1 MRRRMVDEADTLTFT
16 RHHDPPASLAG
27 DSAALYVH
35 IPFCRH
41 LCPFCP
47 YNKIAYDPVLAARYM
62 RALRAE
68 IRRAG
73 ERYGRLQIGSLYFG
87 GGTPTVVLDE
97 LGGVMDDLR
106 ECFAMPGPAAIETTP
121 ADVTPTKATTLRRLG
136 FGLVS
141 LGVQS
146 YQDRFLRHIGRPY
159 DGVAAGRACSILKDT
174 GFQTLNLDLMFA
186 LPGQSTADLRRDLL
200 EAIRHEPDQI
210 TCYPLFTFPYAS
222 VGRWV
227 ARNRVVVP
235 KQRVRWQMYRLICEM
250 LAEHGYVRASV
261 WSFMRQNTAAFSSVT
276 RDRYLGF
283 GAGAASYNG
292 RTFTFN
298 TFAVTAYNAALDE
311 GRFPTAI
318 GMPVSA
324 RLERMFWLYWR
335 LYETRVPKAAY
346 HERFGRDVER
356 DFPGIFRL
364 LRTLGFVEKETG
376 ESLALNTLGCH
387 WVHLAQNLLAL
398 NDINTVWSA
407 ARATAFPDRKLCH
420 QQQRQT
426 SHHHL

>member
-1 MRRRMVDEADTLTFT
+1 MVDKADTLTFT
-16 RHHDPPASLAG
+16 RQHEPPTGMPG

-47 YNKIAYDPVLAARYM
+47 YNKVVYDPALAARYL
-62 RALRAE
+62 RALRLE
-68 IRRAG
+68 IRRTG
-73 ERYGRLQIGSLYFG
+73 ERYGRLKIGSLYFG
-87 GGTPTVVLDE
+87 GGTPTLMLDE
-97 LGGVMDDLR
+97 MGAVMDDLR
-106 ECFAMPGPAAIETTP
+106 ECFAMPGAAAIETTP
-121 ADVTPTKATTLRRLG
+121 ADVTAVKSATLRRLG

-146 YQDRFLRHIGRPY
+146 YQDRLLRHIGRPY
-159 DGVAAGRACSILKDT
+159 DGTAARRACSMLKDA

-186 LPGQSTADLRRDLL
+186 LPGQTTQDLRQDLL
-200 EAIRHEPDQI
+200 EAISHAPDQI

-222 VGRWV
+222 VERWI

-235 KQRVRWQMYRLICEM
+235 KQRLRWQMYRMLCET
-250 LAEHGYVRASV
+250 LADHGYVRASV
-261 WSFMRQNTAAFSSVT
+261 WSFVRNNTTAFSSVT

-298 TFAVTAYNAALDE
+298 TFSVDAYNAALDA
-311 GRFPTAI
+311 GRFPTAL

-335 LYETRVPKAAY
+335 LYETSVPKAAY
-346 HERFGRDVER
+346 REHFGGDVER
-356 DFPGIFRL
+356 DFLGMFRM
-364 LRTLGFVEKETG
+364 LRALGFVGKETD
-376 ESLALNTLGCH
+376 EVLTLNTLGCH

-407 ARATAFPDRKLCH
+407 ARATPFPDRICL
-420 QQQRQT
+420 
-426 SHHHL
+426 

>member
-1 MRRRMVDEADTLTFT
+1 MVDKADTLAFT
-16 RHHDPPASLAG
+16 RHHEPPAPFPG
-27 DSAALYVH
+27 NSAALYIH

-47 YNKIAYDPVLAARYM
+47 YNKIEYAPVIAANYI

-73 ERYGRLQIGSLYFG
+73 EKYGRLNIGSVYFG
-87 GGTPTVVLDE
+87 GGTPTVLLGE

-106 ECFAMPGPAAIETTP
+106 ECFTMAGPVAIETTP
-121 ADVTPTKATTLRRLG
+121 ADLTAEMATLTRYLG

-146 YQDRFLRHIGRPY
+146 YQDRVLRHIGRPY
-159 DGVAAGRACSILKDT
+159 DGAMAGRACSILKAA

-186 LPGQSTADLRRDLL
+186 LPGQTTDDLRRDLL
-200 EAIRHEPDQI
+200 EAISHEPQQI
-210 TCYPLFTFPYAS
+210 TCYPLLTFPYAS
-222 VGRWV
+222 VDRWI

-235 KQRVRWQMYRLICEM
+235 KHRQRWHMYCMLCET

-261 WSFMRQNTAAFSSVT
+261 WSFIRNTTTAFSSVT

-298 TFAVTAYNAALDE
+298 TFSVAAYNAAVE
-311 GRFPTAI
+311 GSLFPTAI

-346 HERFGRDVER
+346 RELFGRDLEG
-356 DFPGIFRL
+356 DFPGIFRM
-364 LRTLGFVEKETG
+364 LRGFGFVET
-376 ESLALNTLGCH
+376 ESEDALTLNTLGCH

-407 ARATAFPDRKLCH
+407 ARATPFPNKICL
-420 QQQRQT
+420 
-426 SHHHL
+426 

>member
-1 MRRRMVDEADTLTFT
+1 MMDKADTLTFT
-16 RHHDPPASLAG
+16 RQHEPPATLS
-27 DSAALYVH
+27 DNSAALYVH

-47 YNKIAYDPVLAARYM
+47 YNKIEYDPALAARYI

-68 IRRAG
+68 IRRA
-73 ERYGRLQIGSLYFG
+73 RDKYGRLNVGSLYFG
-87 GGTPTVVLDE
+87 GGTPTVVLDA

-106 ECFAMPGPAAIETTP
+106 ESFAMAGAAAIETTP
-121 ADVTPTKATTLRRLG
+121 AALTPAMATLMRDLG

-146 YQDRFLRHIGRPY
+146 FQDRFLRQLGRPY
-159 DGVAAGRACSILKDT
+159 DGATAGQACSILKQS

-186 LPGQSTADLRRDLL
+186 LPGQTTEDLRQDLL
-200 EAIRHEPDQI
+200 EAIRHGPDQI
-210 TCYPLFTFPYAS
+210 TCYPLLTFPYAA
-222 VGRWV
+222 VGRWL

-235 KQRVRWQMYRLICEM
+235 PHRLRWKMYRMLSAT
-250 LAEHGYVRASV
+250 LAEHGYERASV
-261 WSFMRQNTAAFSSVT
+261 WSFTRKNTAAFSSVT

-298 TFAVTAYNAALDE
+298 TFSVPAYQAAVED
-311 GRFPTAI
+311 GRFPTAL

-335 LYETRVPKAAY
+335 LYETRVPKAPY
-346 HERFGRDVER
+346 RELFGRDLEG
-356 DFPGIFRL
+356 DFPGIFRMV
-364 LRTLGFVEKETG
+364 RRLGFVEDETDAC
-376 ESLALNTLGCH
+376 LTLNTRGCH

-407 ARATAFPDRKLCH
+407 ARATPYPNSICL
-420 QQQRQT
+420 
-426 SHHHL
+426 